1 MVAWGL
7 PNFWPPNP
15 VSRQVLGEL
24 RGFWRLRLLIPK
36 FLALPLRPFNGR
48 LLQEKF
54 PGAPRLD
61 MVWALGGPTCF
72 PPTLYAQFSF
82 NEYQNELS
90 FVADLTV

>member
-1 MVAWGL
+1 M
-7 PNFWPPNP
+7 PK
-15 VSRQVLGEL
+15 
-24 RGFWRLRLLIPK
+24 LL
-36 FLALPLRPFNGR
+36 AEPLRPFNGR

-72 PPTLYAQFSF
+72 PPTLYAQFSL

>member
-7 PNFWPPNP
+7 PNFWPPDP

-54 PGAPRLD
+54 PSALRVD
-61 MVWALGGPTCF
+61 MVWALGALRVF
-72 PPTLYAQFSF
+72 H
-82 NEYQNELS
+82 
-90 FVADLTV
+90 